1 MSSVARASQEQL
13 QHAAA
18 DVLAGIAGPGALVR
32 PDQLAAATALACE
45 GRRALV
51 VQATGWGKSAV
62 YWMATKALRDAGAGP
77 TLVVSPLLALMR
89 DQVAAAERSG
99 LRAATLNSSNFGD
112 WPGIEADLR
121 ADRLDVLLT
130 SPERLANP
138 AFARDV
144 LPGLLAGLGMLVID
158 EAHCVSSWGHDF
170 RPDYRRL
177 ADVLVQRPDL
187 PVLATTATANSRVTD
202 DVAGQLGSQT
212 LVLRGPLARASLHLS
227 VLPRLGEVEAFAW
240 VDEHLDRLPGSGI
253 VYAATV
259 KAATGLAEYLGTCGH
274 RVRAYHGQLLTDERQ
289 AVEEELRG
297 NEVKAVVATSALGMG
312 YDKPDLGFVVH
323 VGSPGSP
330 VDYYQQVGRAGRA
343 LDTAQVVLIPTPAD
357 EDIWRYF
364 ATASIPQEVDANAV
378 LAELAAAAPGSLS
391 VPSLETAT
399 GIRRGR
405 LELLVKV
412 LAVEGAVERT
422 VEGWRATD
430 RPWSYD
436 RDRYAAL
443 LAAREHE
450 ASLMRSYA
458 RSQRCLEGVLRESL
472 DDPASADC
480 GRCSVC
486 RGVLPDG
493 LGAVPS
499 KESIR
504 AALAFLRGSDVALE
518 PRKQWAPGLAWSGRI
533 ASGLAI
539 QPGRALAYAND
550 PAWQQAVRLA
560 NGPDTE
566 LTPEVLDGLTQVLV
580 RWRAAWVERPS
591 VIVPVP
597 SARHPR
603 LVRSLAERIGEVGR
617 LPIVD
622 VLAIDGVPGD
632 ADLSARAR
640 AQVQAGRLSLVPGTS
655 LAGETV
661 LLVDDAWRSGWT
673 ATIAGAL
680 LREAGAEHVLPLVIQ
695 QRP

>member
-1 MSSVARASQEQL
+1 MSSVAHASPAQL
-13 QHAAA
+13 EEAAA
-18 DVLAGIAGPGALVR
+18 AVLAGIAGPGATVR

-62 YWMATKALRDAGAGP
+62 YWMATRALRDAGAGP

-89 DQVAAAERSG
+89 DQVSAAERSG
-99 LRAATLNSSNFGD
+99 LRAATLNSSNFSD
-112 WPGIEADLR
+112 WPAIEADLR

-138 AFARDV
+138 TFARDV
-144 LPGLLAGLGMLVID
+144 LPSLLAGLGMLVID

-187 PVLATTATANSRVTD
+187 PVLATTATANTRVSD
-202 DVAGQLGSQT
+202 DVAEQLGGDT

-227 VLPRLGEVEAFAW
+227 VLPRLGEVEAYAW

-259 KAATGLAEYLGTCGH
+259 KTATGLAEYLGTRGH
-274 RVRAYHGQLLTDERQ
+274 RVRAYHGQMLTDERQ
-289 AVEEELRG
+289 AVEEELRA
-297 NEVKAVVATSALGMG
+297 NEVKAVIATSALGMG

-343 LDTAQVVLIPTPAD
+343 LETAQVVLIPTPAD

-364 ATASIPQEVDANAV
+364 ATASIPREDDAGAV
-378 LAELAAAAPGSLS
+378 LAELASAGGSS
-391 VPSLETAT
+391 SIPSLEAAT

-422 VEGWRATD
+422 VEGWAATG
-430 RPWSYD
+430 RPWTYD
-436 RDRYAAL
+436 RERYAAL
-443 LAAREHE
+443 LAARDHE

-472 DDPASADC
+472 DDPAAAEC

-486 RGVLPDG
+486 RGALPEG
-493 LGAVPS
+493 LAAAPS
-499 KESIR
+499 EESVR
-504 AALAFLRGSDVALE
+504 AALAFLRGADVVLE
-518 PRKQWAPGLAWSGRI
+518 PRKQWASGLAWSGRI
-533 ASGLAI
+533 TPGLAI

-550 PAWQQAVRLA
+550 PAWQRAVQLA

-566 LTPEVLDGLTQVLV
+566 LTAEVLDGLTQVLV
-580 RWRAAWVERPS
+580 RWRDAWVERPS

-597 SARHPR
+597 STRHPR
-603 LVRSLAERIGEVGR
+603 LVRSLAEQLGEVGR
-617 LPIVD
+617 LPVMEALAVD
-622 VLAIDGVPGD
+622 GPAGDG
-632 ADLSARAR
+632 DLSARAR
-640 AQVQAGRLSLVPGTS
+640 AQVQAGRITLLEGAT

-680 LREAGAEHVLPLVIQ
+680 LRQAGADHVLPLVIQ

>member
-1 MSSVARASQEQL
+1 MPPSRLATPEQL
-13 QHAAA
+13 QAAA
-18 DVLAGIAGPGALVR
+18 ASVLAGIAGPGATVR

-89 DQVAAAERSG
+89 DQVSAAEKSG
-99 LRAATLNSSNFGD
+99 LRAATLNSSNFSD
-112 WPGIEADLR
+112 WPEIQADLR
-121 ADRLDVLLT
+121 AGNLDVLLT

-138 AFARDV
+138 TFARDV
-144 LPGLLAGLGMLVID
+144 LPDLLAQLGMLVID

-177 ADVLVQRPDL
+177 ATVLVQRPDL
-187 PVLATTATANSRVTD
+187 PVLATTATANTRVSD
-202 DVAGQLGSQT
+202 DVAEQLGADT
-212 LVLRGPLARASLHLS
+212 LVLRGPLARASLHLT

-253 VYAATV
+253 VYVPTV
-259 KAATGLAEYLGTCGH
+259 KMAAELSAFLLDRGH
-274 RVRAYHGQLLTDERQ
+274 VVRAYHGQLLTDERQ
-289 AVEEELRG
+289 SVEEELRI
-297 NEVKAVVATSALGMG
+297 NAIKAVVATSALGMG

-364 ATASIPQEVDANAV
+364 ATASIPREDDAHAV
-378 LAELAAAAPGSLS
+378 LAELVQSGGSMS
-391 VPSLETAT
+391 VPALEVAT

-422 VEGWRATD
+422 IDGWAATGN
-430 RPWSYD
+430 PWIYD
-436 RDRYAAL
+436 RVRYAAL
-443 LAAREHE
+443 LAARENE
-450 ASLMRSYA
+450 AALMRSYA
-458 RSQRCLEGVLRESL
+458 RSARCLEGVLREAL
-472 DDPASADC
+472 DDPAASDC

-486 RGVLPDG
+486 TGVLPAG
-493 LGAVPS
+493 LNAAASQASV
-499 KESIR
+499 
-504 AALAFLRGSDVALE
+504 ANALAYLRGADVVLE
-518 PRKQWAPGLAWSGRI
+518 PRKQWAPGLARSGRI
-533 ASGLAI
+533 GSGLAI
-539 QPGRALAYAND
+539 QPGRALAFAND
-550 PAWQQAVRLA
+550 PAWPDAVRLA
-560 NGPDTE
+560 NGPDA
-566 LTPEVLDGLTQVLV
+566 PVPAAVIDGMTQVLA
-580 RWRAAWVERPS
+580 RWRDQWIERPT
-591 VIVPVP
+591 VIVPIP
-597 SARHPR
+597 STRHPEM
-603 LVRSLAERIGEVGR
+603 VRSLAAAIGDLGR
-617 LPIVD
+617 LPVID
-622 VLAIDGVPGD
+622 ALGIDGVASESD
-632 ADLSARAR
+632 MSAKAR
-640 AQVQAGRLSLVPGTS
+640 AQVQGSRLSLLPGVT
-655 LAGETV
+655 LDGETV
-661 LLVDDAWRSGWT
+661 LLVDDAWRTGWT

-680 LREAGAEHVLPLVIQ
+680 LREAGADHVLPLVVH

>member
-1 MSSVARASQEQL
+1 MAPSTLATPEQL
-13 QHAAA
+13 QAAA
-18 DVLAGIAGPGALVR
+18 ASVLAGIAGPGATVR

-89 DQVAAAERSG
+89 DQVSAAGKSG
-99 LRAATLNSSNFGD
+99 LRAATLNSSNFSD
-112 WPGIEADLR
+112 WPEIQADLR
-121 ADRLDVLLT
+121 AGNLDVLLT

-138 AFARDV
+138 TFARDV
-144 LPGLLAGLGMLVID
+144 LPDLLAQLGMLVID

-177 ADVLVQRPDL
+177 ATVLVQRPDL
-187 PVLATTATANSRVTD
+187 PVLATTATANTRVSD
-202 DVAGQLGSQT
+202 DVAEQLGADT
-212 LVLRGPLARASLHLS
+212 LVLRGPLARASLHLT

-253 VYAATV
+253 VYVPTV
-259 KAATGLAEYLGTCGH
+259 KMATELSAYLLERGH
-274 RVRAYHGQLLTDERQ
+274 VVRAYHGQLLTDERQ
-289 AVEEELRG
+289 SVEDELRI
-297 NEVKAVVATSALGMG
+297 NAIKAVVATSALGMG

-364 ATASIPQEVDANAV
+364 ATASIPREDDANAV
-378 LAELAAAAPGSLS
+378 LAELVQSGGSMS
-391 VPSLETAT
+391 VPALEVAT

-422 VEGWRATD
+422 IEGWAATGD
-430 RPWSYD
+430 PWTYD
-436 RDRYAAL
+436 RVRYAAL
-443 LAAREHE
+443 LAARENE
-450 ASLMRSYA
+450 AALMRSYA
-458 RSQRCLEGVLRESL
+458 RSVRCLEGVLREAL
-472 DDPASADC
+472 DDPVASDC

-486 RGVLPDG
+486 TGVLPPG
-493 LGAVPS
+493 LSAS
-499 KESIR
+499 ASQESI
-504 AALAFLRGSDVALE
+504 AMALAFLRGADVVLE
-518 PRKQWAPGLAWSGRI
+518 PRKQWAPGLARTGRI

-539 QPGRALAYAND
+539 QPGRALAFAND
-550 PAWQQAVRLA
+550 PAWPDAVRLA
-560 NGPDTE
+560 NGSDAHVPDA
-566 LTPEVLDGLTQVLV
+566 VMQGMTQVLA
-580 RWRAAWVERPS
+580 RWREQWVERPS

-597 SARHPR
+597 STRHPEM
-603 LVRSLAERIGEVGR
+603 VRSLAAAIGALGR
-617 LPIVD
+617 LPVIDALV
-622 VLAIDGVPGD
+622 IDGAASESD
-632 ADLSARAR
+632 MSAKAR
-640 AQVQAGRLSLVPGTS
+640 AQVQSSRLSLAPGTI
-655 LAGETV
+655 LEGETV
-661 LLVDDAWRSGWT
+661 LLVDDAWRTGWT

-680 LREAGAEHVLPLVIQ
+680 LREAGADHVLPLVVH